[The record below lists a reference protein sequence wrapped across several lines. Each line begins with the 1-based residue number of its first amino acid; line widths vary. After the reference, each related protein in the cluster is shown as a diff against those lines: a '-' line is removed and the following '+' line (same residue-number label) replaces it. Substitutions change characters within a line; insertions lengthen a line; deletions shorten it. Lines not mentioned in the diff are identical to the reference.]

1 MNLTKF
7 GSLNLDTPRI
17 SYDFYKFVAISG
29 KQLKK
34 NIKILGIRYVY
45 PSSAHPTITDS
56 RAPRSTRPHPL
67 EA

>member
-34 NIKILGIRYVY
+34 TSKFEI
-45 PSSAHPTITDS
+45 
-56 RAPRSTRPHPL
+56 STRTQLSEP
-67 EA
+67 AATNA